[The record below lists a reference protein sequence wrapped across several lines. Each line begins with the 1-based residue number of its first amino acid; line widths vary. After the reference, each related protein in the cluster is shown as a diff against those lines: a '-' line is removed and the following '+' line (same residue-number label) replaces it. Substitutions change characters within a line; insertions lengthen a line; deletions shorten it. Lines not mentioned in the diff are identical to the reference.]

1 MDMCVSMRACVCG
14 HRHRRVH
21 GQGLAGQRVHAR
33 ARAQRTVRPSFQ
45 HPRVLPV
52 QYGHLH
58 IMASCA
64 MRPPARYGRL
74 RSMVTDVAAREIWPR
89 AHSGAGQ
96 RVHARAQ
103 HTVRPAV
110 QHSRVLPDPLLPRP
124 HVRRGRDPQGPQPR
138 PSRFFLLFFASR
150 ERARGLRPPSRAFA
164 FAAPQGLSPALG
176 RSLNMRNTATCAMR
190 PHAQYGHAHD
200 TAARAARPHA
210 RCGRLQRGHPCNVAT
225 FFPTPS
231 APRVRQPAPRPV
243 RDRQ

>member
-1 MDMCVSMRACVCG
+1 MAKAS
-14 HRHRRVH
+14 
-21 GQGLAGQRVHAR
+21 QGSEYTRGRERSV
-33 ARAQRTVRPSFQ
+33 PS
-45 HPRVLPV
+45 
-52 QYGHLH
+52 G
-58 IMASCA
+58 
-64 MRPPARYGRL
+64 L
-74 RSMVTDVAAREIWPR
+74 RFSIREYYLCNTATCTLW
-89 AHSGAGQ
+89 
-96 RVHARAQ
+96 
-103 HTVRPAV
+103 PAV
-110 QHSRVLPDPLLPRP
+110 QCGHLRDMAACAAWSPMWPPVRYG
-124 HVRRGRDPQGPQPR
+124 HVHTLAQVNEYMRARSIPSDLRFNIREYYQIRFSHGRMFDEDEILKDLSPGR
-138 PSRFFLLFFASR
+138 AVFLLFFRVS
-150 ERARGLRPPSRAFA
+150 ERARGLPPPSRAFA